1 MRRSSAVLVLSVQ
14 SILFFTA
21 FWASPAGSQPGAA
34 GRSAN
39 WRGIDGQPLP
49 FEREEEILQFLRS
62 ARVVSRKTL
71 SQGINKPSKLLLEMG
86 GVKAHAVFR
95 DVRIDKIEQQ
105 QIRGITRLRLR
116 DNCIFEAAA
125 YRLSR
130 LLGTN
135 NVPPTVIRKMGGRR
149 GTLQLWV
156 EDALSE
162 ADRRRRNLSPPDSI
176 AWSRQVQTK
185 LIFDHLVF
193 NDDRNL
199 NNWLVDRDWNV
210 WLIDHTRAF
219 AAIPEFLLPG
229 RIYWCP
235 RSLWQNLARL
245 DAQEIRR
252 QMKPYLDEGQI
263 KALLQRWQLLREH
276 VQGLIERKGEESV
289 LF

>member
-1 MRRSSAVLVLSVQ
+1 MRRSTPMLGLSVL
-14 SILFFTA
+14 SILFLA
-21 FWASPAGSQPGAA
+21 HFWASPAGPQPAA
-34 GRSAN
+34 ADRSAS
-39 WRGIDGQPLP
+39 WRGVNGQSLP
-49 FEREEEILQFLRS
+49 FQREEEILQLLS
-62 ARVVSRKTL
+62 TAREVSRQTL
-71 SQGINKPSKLLLEMG
+71 SQGINKPRKLLLEMG
-86 GVKAHAVFR
+86 GVQAHAVFR
-95 DVRIDKIEQQ
+95 DVHIDKVKQQ
-105 QIRGITRLRLR
+105 EVRGITRLRLR

-125 YRLSR
+125 YSLSR
-130 LLGTN
+130 LLETN
-135 NVPPTVIRKMGGRR
+135 NVPPTVVRKMGGRR

-162 ADRRRRNLSPPDSI
+162 AERRRRHLSPPDSL
-176 AWSRQVQTK
+176 AWSRQIQTK

-235 RSLWQNLARL
+235 RTLWQKLNGL
-245 DAQEIRR
+245 DPQQIRQ
-252 QMKPYLDEGQI
+252 QMKPYLAEGQI
-263 KALLQRWQLLREH
+263 KALLQRWQLLRQH
-276 VQGLIERKGEESV
+276 VQGLIERKGEEAV

>member
-1 MRRSSAVLVLSVQ
+1 MQRSSRALGMSVL
-14 SILFFTA
+14 SILFFMPFGVNEAASQQATA
-21 FWASPAGSQPGAA
+21 DSA
-34 GRSAN
+34 AN
-39 WRGIDGQPLP
+39 WRGANGQALP
-49 FEREEEILQFLRS
+49 FHSEEEILQFLQS
-62 ARVVSRKTL
+62 ARVVSRKAL
-71 SQGINKPSKLLLEMG
+71 SQGINKSRKLLLEKG
-86 GVKAHAVFR
+86 GVEAYAVFR
-95 DVRIDKIEQQ
+95 SVRIDKVKQQ
-105 QIRGITRLRLR
+105 EVRGITRLRLR
-116 DNCIFEAAA
+116 DDCIFEAAA

-135 NVPPTVIRKMGGRR
+135 NVPPTVIRKMGGQR

-156 EDALSE
+156 EDALTE
-162 ADRRRRNLSPPDSI
+162 AERRRRNLSPPDSL

-229 RIYWCP
+229 RVYWCP
-235 RSLWQNLARL
+235 RSLWQKLTGL
-245 DAQEIRR
+245 DPHEISH
-252 QMKPYLDEGQI
+252 QMRPYLDKGQI

-276 VQGLIERKGEESV
+276 VQGLIDRKGEESV